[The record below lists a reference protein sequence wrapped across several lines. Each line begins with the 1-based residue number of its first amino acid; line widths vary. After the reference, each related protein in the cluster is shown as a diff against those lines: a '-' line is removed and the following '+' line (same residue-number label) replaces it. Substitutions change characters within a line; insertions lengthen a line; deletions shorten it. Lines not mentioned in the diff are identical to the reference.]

1 MVKCLKCKSKI
12 INNVEFGKNK
22 EIPDWYLK
30 EGNYSILPK
39 ILTCNDKYNANK
51 NELTEEIPKTS
62 NTEVRIPIKV
72 KKGDWIFYWATD
84 SNKNSRNIKDPV
96 VAYNKNKN
104 RGLINSDGDKVE
116 LILNT
121 PQPYHIDGVTY
132 PRHVHYVLLKD
143 DNTWSMDIQTVL
155 VKPYI
160 DKPRV
165 KSILKS
171 NDHIIIYAL

>member
-1 MVKCLKCKSKI
+1 M
-12 INNVEFGKNK
+12 
-22 EIPDWYLK
+22 
-30 EGNYSILPK
+30 
-39 ILTCNDKYNANK
+39 
-51 NELTEEIPKTS
+51 
-62 NTEVRIPIKV
+62 
-72 KKGDWIFYWATD
+72 
-84 SNKNSRNIKDPV
+84 
-96 VAYNKNKN
+96 
-104 RGLINSDGDKVE
+104 DKVE

-171 NDHIIIYAL
+171 NDHIIIYALNDGNNLIKY